1 MNWWALKQKVHTS
14 WLLAI
19 AAVGIVVGVWAAS
32 HVTQG
37 WFAPF
42 VWCVCGGVLL
52 VISFLYRF
60 AAVIPLCVI
69 GGLFIGLWRGSVD
82 QEKLRAYEPLFG
94 ATVRL
99 KGVVAED
106 ADQTANGQMV
116 VRMKAVQ
123 YDGTSLP
130 GTIWVTLMGSP
141 SIHRSDHVVIGGK
154 AQQGFGN
161 FAAVMYRASVQNV
174 ERPHPGDVALA
185 VRDWFAEL
193 VRKVVPEPEAS
204 LGLGYLLG
212 QRRSL
217 PTDLSDALRVAG
229 LTHVIVASGYNLTI
243 LVRLARRLFM
253 RISRFSALAAAGGMV
268 LSFIAVTG
276 MSPSM
281 ARAGLVTGLS
291 LLAWYYGRKVHPL
304 VLLPFAAAV
313 TVVIQPSYAWGDMG
327 WQLSFA
333 AFGGV
338 MILAPLLQAYFF
350 GNKKPGVIRQIMGET
365 VSAQIATLPI
375 LIVGFGYISNVAL
388 IANLLV
394 LPLVPLAMLLV
405 FMTGISV
412 WLVAPLGALLA
423 LPTEWLLSYMT
434 HIATWLSGLPWAQSE
449 LQVGGWFIV
458 VYYIILTIACW
469 YMWRATRL
477 HLRDSAITD

>member
-1 MNWWALKQKVHTS
+1 
-14 WLLAI
+14 
-19 AAVGIVVGVWAAS
+19 
-32 HVTQG
+32 
-37 WFAPF
+37 
-42 VWCVCGGVLL
+42 
-52 VISFLYRF
+52 
-60 AAVIPLCVI
+60 
-69 GGLFIGLWRGSVD
+69 
-82 QEKLRAYEPLFG
+82 
-94 ATVRL
+94 
-99 KGVVAED
+99 
-106 ADQTANGQMV
+106 
-116 VRMKAVQ
+116 
-123 YDGTSLP
+123 
-130 GTIWVTLMGSP
+130 
-141 SIHRSDHVVIGGK
+141 
-154 AQQGFGN
+154 
-161 FAAVMYRASVQNV
+161 
-174 ERPHPGDVALA
+174 
-185 VRDWFAEL
+185 
-193 VRKVVPEPEAS
+193 
-204 LGLGYLLG
+204 
-212 QRRSL
+212 
-217 PTDLSDALRVAG
+217 
-229 LTHVIVASGYNLTI
+229 
-243 LVRLARRLFM
+243 
-253 RISRFSALAAAGGMV
+253 MV